1 MAYTSED
8 VAADL
13 AELRSKINQGV
24 LKARFSDGR
33 EITYRSLDEMRR
45 IEQSMAAEAEPT
57 VMRRTRRTYFS
68 VSRPT

>member
-45 IEQSMAAEAEPT
+45 IEQSMVAEAEPT
-57 VMRRTRRTYFS
+57 AMRRVRRTYFS
-68 VSRPT
+68 MSRPT

>member
-1 MAYTSED
+1 MAYTPED

-57 VMRRTRRTYFS
+57 TSRRVRRTYFS
-68 VSRPT
+68 MSRPT

>member
-45 IEQSMAAEAEPT
+45 IEQSMTAEAEPT
-57 VMRRTRRTYFS
+57 AMRRTRRTYFS

>member
-45 IEQSMAAEAEPT
+45 IEQTMAAEVAPT
-57 VMRRTRRTYFS
+57 TSRRVRRTYFS
-68 VSRPT
+68 MKRAT

>member
-1 MAYTSED
+1 MTYTPEE

-45 IEQSMAAEAEPT
+45 IEQTMATEVAPT
-57 VMRRTRRTYFS
+57 TSRRVRRTYFNMK
-68 VSRPT
+68 RAT

>member
-1 MAYTSED
+1 MTYTSED

-45 IEQSMAAEAEPT
+45 IEQSMAAEVAPT
-57 VMRRTRRTYFS
+57 ASRRVRRTYFS
-68 VSRPT
+68 MSRPT

>member
-1 MAYTSED
+1 MAYTSEN

-13 AELRSKINQGV
+13 AELRGAINQGV

-45 IEQSMAAEAEPT
+45 IEQTMAAEVEPT
-57 VMRRTRRTYFS
+57 STRRIRRTYFS
-68 VSRPT
+68 MKRAT

>member
-45 IEQSMAAEAEPT
+45 IEQSMAAEVEPIT
-57 VMRRTRRTYFS
+57 SRRVRRTYFS

>member
-1 MAYTSED
+1 MTYTSED

-45 IEQSMAAEAEPT
+45 IEQTMAAEVAPT
-57 VMRRTRRTYFS
+57 TTRRVRRTYFS
-68 VSRPT
+68 MKRAT

>member
-45 IEQSMAAEAEPT
+45 IEQAMAAEVAPT
-57 VMRRTRRTYFS
+57 ALRRARRTYFS
-68 VSRPT
+68 MKRAT